1 MNKYEL
7 AELFGDVDD
16 KFIEGAKPEAQQ
28 AVHLTIKKRSPLKM
42 AIAVS
47 CAAAVLVGG
56 IITVN
61 ALRSGNGGLS
71 VLSSGSGT
79 VSLINGSSD
88 ISDNASE
95 PSASDVSQEKTGNW
109 FNETQ
114 IYYEGEYYMIPEEAR
129 SMYHLM
135 DDIRAPHVSVLA
147 GIRKSSENTVDIVT
161 VLRNDYYEP
170 AGIRSYGPDS
180 VAEVFF
186 TPKADDP
193 YKTKSNNDRMTDR
206 PLSVIL
212 EPGEVCYQK
221 NSFKV
226 GLGEYVANID
236 YVFNNAYPEQNGFAG
251 DPGTKFDVEITENGV
266 QDPYD
271 ESVCGG
277 DNYHESPELKGKLF
291 SDVVQQFKDEGVKCT
306 IVSRLDDTVPK
317 DCIIKAFEPVD
328 PTKEHYNDAVIFVS
342 LGSRN
347 VGSTVSEPNEN
358 TTSDNSEPGEES
370 KTVSEWAAKLLV
382 LPSKFA
388 PEDFDFVNT
397 GNGFRSPNTTIQADR
412 GSEVYAVDDG
422 EVLFAVYDDN
432 WNNGYGNHVVI
443 KHAENLYTIYSHML
457 SAEES
462 GNIVSAGDKV
472 KAGQCI
478 GLAGMSG
485 NMRVYGL
492 CYSFCT
498 ELPRFFKED
507 QLEVPDFTNKPWSY
521 VIQQLANEGFKTT
534 TVSRTDNTIATN
546 YVIETDPPA
555 HSMVD
560 KGSEIVVVVSMG
572 QNYSVGGESE
582 FKGKPWSE
590 VVQQLENEGFKY
602 TTTFRIDDTI
612 PRDCVIGTIPAVP
625 STADK
630 DTKIIIAV
638 SLGSDY
644 DKISDGEHSELDLS
658 ADLDGDGVP
667 DALEAI
673 NPDKTDEEWEQWKK
687 FEAVEKQL
695 EQEQQ
700 GNG

>member
-7 AELFGDVDD
+7 AKLFGDVDD

-42 AIAVS
+42 AIAAS

-61 ALRSGNGGLS
+61 ALRSGNGGLFA
-71 VLSSGSGT
+71 LSSGSGT
-79 VSLINGSSD
+79 VSQVNESSD

-109 FNETQ
+109 FNDAQ
-114 IYYEGEYYMIPEEAR
+114 IYYEGEYYMVPYFVSPCAKGAR
-129 SMYHLM
+129 ENGLQVT
-135 DDIRAPHVSVLA
+135 PLF
-147 GIRKSSENTVDIVT
+147 GIRKSSENTVDVVT
-161 VLRNDYYEP
+161 LLRNNSYEP

-180 VAEVFF
+180 IAEVYCV
-186 TPKADDP
+186 PKDDDP
-193 YKTKSNNDRMTDR
+193 YSSGSSGDLMTEK

-212 EPGEVCYQK
+212 EPGEVIYQK
-221 NSFKV
+221 TSFKV
-226 GLGEYVANID
+226 GLGEYVVGIK
-236 YVFNNAYPEQNGFAG
+236 YAYDSVDPEKGYGSSPHFR
-251 DPGTKFDVEITENGV
+251 DDVDITEDGV
-266 QDPYD
+266 QDTLK
-271 ESVCGG
+271 
-277 DNYHESPELKGKLF
+277 PEDLIDDDAYYEVPEFKGKLF
-291 SDVVQQFKDEGVKCT
+291 SDAVQHFKNEGIEYY

-317 DCIIKAFEPVD
+317 DCVINAFAPVD
-328 PTKEHYNDAVIFVS
+328 PKDEHDKEAFIIVS

-347 VGSTVSEPNEN
+347 VGSTVSDPNEN

-370 KTVSEWAAKLLV
+370 KTISEWAEKPLV
-382 LPSKFA
+382 LPSEFA
-388 PEDFDFVNT
+388 PEDLDFIHT
-397 GNGFRSPNTTIQADR
+397 GDNFPGSHTTTIEADR

-422 EVLFAVYDDN
+422 EVLFAVYDNN

-478 GLAGMSG
+478 GLAGTSG

-492 CYSFCT
+492 GYSFCT
-498 ELPRFFKED
+498 ELPRFFKEEP
-507 QLEVPDFTNKPWSY
+507 LEVPDFTNQPWSY
-521 VIQQLANEGFKTT
+521 VIQQLANEGFMTST
-534 TVSRTDNTIATN
+534 ISRTDNTIPRDH
-546 YVIETDPPA
+546 VIETNPPA

-560 KGSEIVVVVSMG
+560 KGSVIVVVVSMG
-572 QNYSVGGESE
+572 QSYSVDGESE

-590 VVQQLENEGFKY
+590 VVQQLEKEGFKH
-602 TTTFRIDDTI
+602 TTKFQTDDTI
-612 PRDCVIGTIPAVP
+612 PRDCVIGTSPSAP

-630 DTKIIIAV
+630 DTKIVIVV

-673 NPDKTDEEWEQWKK
+673 NPDKTDEDWELWKEL
-687 FEAVEKQL
+687 EAIAKQREK
-695 EQEQQ
+695 EQQ

>member
-28 AVHLTIKKRSPLKM
+28 AVHLTIKKRSPLKT
-42 AIAVS
+42 AIAAS

-71 VLSSGSGT
+71 ALSSGSGT
-79 VSLINGSSD
+79 ASQVNES
-88 ISDNASE
+88 SDNASE
-95 PSASDVSQEKTGNW
+95 PSESDVSQEKTGNW
-109 FNETQ
+109 FNDAQ
-114 IYYEGEYYMIPEEAR
+114 IYYEGEYYMVPYFVSPCAKNAR
-129 SMYHLM
+129 ENG
-135 DDIRAPHVSVLA
+135 IRVTPLF
-147 GIRKSSENTVDIVT
+147 GIRKSSENTVDVVT
-161 VLRNDYYEP
+161 LLRNNSYEP
-170 AGIRSYGPDS
+170 AGIKSYGPDS
-180 VAEVFF
+180 IAEVYCV
-186 TPKADDP
+186 PKADDP
-193 YKTKSNNDRMTDR
+193 YSSGGSGDLMTEK

-221 NSFKV
+221 TSFKV
-226 GLGEYVANID
+226 GLGEYVVGIR
-236 YVFNNAYPEQNGFAG
+236 YAYDSVDPEKGYGSSPHFR
-251 DPGTKFDVEITENGV
+251 DDVDITEDGV
-266 QDPYD
+266 QDTLK
-271 ESVCGG
+271 
-277 DNYHESPELKGKLF
+277 PEDFIDDDAYYEVPEFKGKLF
-291 SDVVQQFKDEGVKCT
+291 SDAVQHFKNEG
-306 IVSRLDDTVPK
+306 IEYYIASRLDDTIPK
-317 DCIIKAFEPVD
+317 DCVINAFAPVD
-328 PTKEHYNDAVIFVS
+328 PKDEHDNEAFIIVS

-347 VGSTVSEPNEN
+347 VGNTVSEPNEN

-370 KTVSEWAAKLLV
+370 KTISEWAEKPLV
-382 LPSKFA
+382 LPSEFA
-388 PEDFDFVNT
+388 PEDLDFVNT
-397 GNGFRSPNTTIQADR
+397 GSGFQSPNTTIEADR

-443 KHAENLYTIYSHML
+443 KHADNLYTIYSHML

-485 NMRVYGL
+485 NMRIYGL
-492 CYSFCT
+492 GYSFCT
-498 ELPRFFKED
+498 ELPRFFKEEP
-507 QLEVPDFTNKPWSY
+507 LEVPDFTNKPWSY
-521 VIQQLANEGFKTT
+521 VIQQLANEGFMTL
-534 TVSRTDNTIATN
+534 TVSRTDNTIPRDH
-546 YVIETDPPA
+546 VIETDPPA

-560 KGSEIVVVVSMG
+560 KGSAIVVVVSMG
-572 QNYSVGGESE
+572 RSYSVDGESE
-582 FKGKPWSE
+582 YKGKPWSE
-590 VVQQLENEGFKY
+590 VVQQLEKEGFKH

-612 PRDCVIGTIPAVP
+612 PRDCVIGTSPSAP

-630 DTKIIIAV
+630 DTKIVIVV

-673 NPDKTDEEWEQWKK
+673 NPDKTDEDWELWKEL
-687 FEAVEKQL
+687 EAIAKQREK
-695 EQEQQ
+695 EQQ